1 MWAPFLFS
9 DIYFLC
15 FHNSTQPSVW
25 EINCTVYYSTMCI
38 NSFGWVKI
46 RTFKSWHQRTKKGVL
61 GGFSTQSFSYF
72 LGAEFPGKAVFE
84 EQSEVHPCR
93 TWGHGKNRRM
103 GVMLQST
110 VLWQRSALE
119 RCHREWWGM
128 PDGQT
133 AFSACGVPMGALCI
147 HDWPPATVPA
157 ASCTF
162 GFLLLL
168 VMFKRRHIFLS
179 HY

>member
-61 GGFSTQSFSYF
+61 GDFSTQSFSYF

-93 TWGHGKNRRM
+93 TWGHRKSRRM
-103 GVMLQST
+103 GMMLQSR

-119 RCHREWWGM
+119 RRIGSGGGCLMGRL
-128 PDGQT
+128 P
-133 AFSACGVPMGALCI
+133 SAHVGSQWVLC
-147 HDWPPATVPA
+147 
-157 ASCTF
+157 ASMTDRLPLCQQPVV
-162 GFLLLL
+162 LL
-168 VMFKRRHIFLS
+168 VS
-179 HY
+179 CYYW